1 MHRLLGIEYSSQ
13 KIVHAY
19 MLASLS
25 SSGWEYAHF
34 GVHVSIW
41 MASHIWESI
50 VLAAV
55 ASTANMS
62 SIYIAH
68 TVKTTSLPYTAHHI
82 RTRWSFIV
90 WSLRV
95 SSSRVLEFQIRSF
108 RVWSLSAWTLE
119 CHSSEVQLLETI

>member
-68 TVKTTSLPYTAHHI
+68 TVKTTSLPY
-82 RTRWSFIV
+82 
-90 WSLRV
+90 
-95 SSSRVLEFQIRSF
+95 SSSHTHTLELHSLEFESF
-108 RVWSLSAWTLE
+108 QFESFGVSDPELQSLESE
-119 CHSSEVQLLETI
+119 CLDFGVS